1 MENYTYP
8 TFDLSGKKALVTGG
22 SKGIGLAI
30 AAGLAHAGAEV
41 LITGRNEAALREA
54 AEGIKKQGHQIYWK
68 SSDVTLKTEVE
79 KLFEYI
85 DQEFGQIDILVNNAG
100 MNIRKP
106 LVEVEEE
113 DWDKVMGTNLK
124 GIFLV
129 GQQAA
134 KRMIDQ
140 KSGRLV
146 ATEKLKRFFETDISE
161 LRVGQKVSLAI
172 YEMEESYVECLINL
186 RSYGRLYLHAGE
198 ENLYIG
204 DQIDGYIEDI
214 RPDGK
219 ITLSRFPIGY
229 NTVRTHDASIL
240 KELQENGGFLPY
252 GDKTPPEKIQ
262 EHFGLSKKAFK
273 KLIGGLFREGKII
286 IQENGI
292 ALPISKKKNFKS
304 RK

>member
-1 MENYTYP
+1 MQIGRFYHTIVKEEKPQGFYLETEQGERVLLP
-8 TFDLSGKKALVTGG
+8 G
-22 SKGIGLAI
+22 SKAPANLKIGDFLDAFMYLDSEDRLV
-30 AAGLAHAGAEV
+30 A
-41 LITGRNEAALREA
+41 T
-54 AEGIKKQGHQIYWK
+54 
-68 SSDVTLKTEVE
+68 TET
-79 KLFEYI
+79 
-85 DQEFGQIDILVNNAG
+85 
-100 MNIRKP
+100 P
-106 LVEVEEE
+106 LVEANHFAVLEVKEVNAVGAFL
-113 DWDKVMGTNLK
+113 DWGLDKDLLLPYKQQLGGELRK
-124 GIFLV
+124 GDKCVIYAL
-129 GQQAA
+129 
-134 KRMIDQ
+134 IDK

-172 YEMEESYVECLINL
+172 YEMEESYAECLINL

-198 ENLYIG
+198 EKLYIG

>member
-1 MENYTYP
+1 MQIGRFYHTIVKEEKPQGFYLETEQGERVLLP
-8 TFDLSGKKALVTGG
+8 G
-22 SKGIGLAI
+22 SKAPS
-30 AAGLAHAGAEV
+30 
-41 LITGRNEAALREA
+41 N
-54 AEGIKKQGHQIYWK
+54 
-68 SSDVTLKTEVE
+68 LKVGDFLDAFMYLDSEDRLVATTET
-79 KLFEYI
+79 
-85 DQEFGQIDILVNNAG
+85 
-100 MNIRKP
+100 P
-106 LVEVEEE
+106 LVEANHFAVLEVKEVNAVGAFL
-113 DWDKVMGTNLK
+113 DWGLDKDLLLRYKQQLGGELRK
-124 GIFLV
+124 GDKCVIYAL
-129 GQQAA
+129 
-134 KRMIDQ
+134 IDQ

-172 YEMEESYVECLINL
+172 YEMEESYAECLINL

-198 ENLYIG
+198 EKLYIG

>member
-1 MENYTYP
+1 MQIGRFYHTIVKEEKPQGFYLETEQGERVLLP
-8 TFDLSGKKALVTGG
+8 G
-22 SKGIGLAI
+22 SKAP
-30 AAGLAHAGAEV
+30 A
-41 LITGRNEAALREA
+41 N
-54 AEGIKKQGHQIYWK
+54 
-68 SSDVTLKTEVE
+68 LKVGDFLDAFMYLDSEDRLVATTET
-79 KLFEYI
+79 
-85 DQEFGQIDILVNNAG
+85 
-100 MNIRKP
+100 P
-106 LVEVEEE
+106 LVEANHFAVLEVKEVNAVGAFL
-113 DWDKVMGTNLK
+113 DWGLDKDLLLPYKQQLGGELRK
-124 GIFLV
+124 GDKCVIYSL
-129 GQQAA
+129 
-134 KRMIDQ
+134 IDQ

-172 YEMEESYVECLINL
+172 YEMEESYAECLINL

-198 ENLYIG
+198 EKLYIG

-214 RPDGK
+214 RSDGK